1 MKTRLVI
8 LLLSCCFWSAEC
20 LGQTAEQ
27 KVFEEELGPIKVEAL
42 NALTDSYR
50 KFLCDNYP
58 DQPTLRDRLEHFL
71 KDMLEMKKELN
82 FNQPNVK
89 EVLDQMEKSGLRQD
103 IFIYSF
109 EIESYPE
116 YPIEKFL
123 PKEKVHDSMKV
134 DLGEILE
141 DFDDVFY
148 TKTTVKLTEK
158 EQRAYRKRVEKQ
170 KEIQALI
177 ARSPRFNTD
186 GLYVYALA
194 KALQDNPFIQDV
206 EIMHDIGE
214 ISPSII
220 AEGYLNHLSA
230 EYLNTWYFQLP
241 LIVGYYH
248 SLLVKSLVNPDGF

>member
-1 MKTRLVI
+1 MKIRLVI
-8 LLLSCCFWSAEC
+8 LLLSCCFWSVEC

-50 KFLCDNYP
+50 KFLYDNYP

-71 KDMLEMKKELN
+71 RDMLEMKKELN
-82 FNQPNVK
+82 FDQANIK
-89 EVLDQMEKSGLRQD
+89 EVIHQMEKSGLRRD
-103 IFIYSF
+103 IFIYSS

-123 PKEKVHDSMKV
+123 PKDEVHDSMKV
-134 DLGEILE
+134 DLGEISE

-148 TKTTVKLTEK
+148 TKTTVKLTEE

-194 KALQDNPFIQDV
+194 KALQNDPFIQDV

-214 ISPSII
+214 ISLSLM
-220 AEGYLNHLSA
+220 AEGYLNHLSEA
-230 EYLNTWYFQLP
+230 YLDTWYFLLP
-241 LIVGYYH
+241 LIIDYYH
-248 SLLVKSLVNPDGF
+248 SLLGKYVVSPDGF